1 MLFLLWDNEC
11 ERDDMMNGFNPQINV
26 IDRQI
31 LEERNKIN
39 ELEKQRIQAQYAQPT
54 ILNQTI
60 QAGPTS
66 SGIRYAESI
75 DDVNREMIYTDT
87 LFVNRDFT
95 NMWYKT
101 PQGKV
106 RPFLLEEIIPKD
118 DKDLRIESLEKQV
131 RELLEE
137 RKIDANKHTGD
148 NAATTSS
155 VSEPVQ
161 TITADETE

>member
-1 MLFLLWDNEC
+1 
-11 ERDDMMNGFNPQINV
+11 MMNGFNPQLNA

-39 ELEKQRIQAQYAQPT
+39 ELEKQRIQAQYSQPT

-60 QAGPTS
+60 QAGPGA

-75 DDVNREMIYTDT
+75 DDVNREMVFTDT
-87 LFVNRDFT
+87 LFVNRDLT
-95 NMWYKT
+95 NMWYKST
-101 PQGKV
+101 QGKV

-131 RELLEE
+131 RELLKEKE
-137 RKIDANKHTGD
+137 NDASKYSGD
-148 NAATTSS
+148 TSATTSS
-155 VSEPVQ
+155 VSEPIQ
-161 TITADETE
+161 TTTGDETK

>member
-1 MLFLLWDNEC
+1 
-11 ERDDMMNGFNPQINV
+11 MNGFNPQLNV

-39 ELEKQRIQAQYAQPT
+39 ELEKQRIQAQYSQPT

-60 QAGPTS
+60 QTGPTS

-75 DDVNREMIYTDT
+75 DDVNREMVFVDT
-87 LFVNRDFT
+87 LFVNKDFT

-101 PQGKV
+101 PQGVV
-106 RPFLLEEIIPKD
+106 RPFLLEEVIPKD
-118 DKDLRIESLEKQV
+118 EKDLRIESLEKQV
-131 RELLEE
+131 KELLEMRNE
-137 RKIDANKHTGD
+137 NANKYTGD

-161 TITADETE
+161 TTTTNETE

>member
-1 MLFLLWDNEC
+1 
-11 ERDDMMNGFNPQINV
+11 MNGFNPQLSA

-60 QAGPTS
+60 QAGPQS

-75 DDVNREMIYTDT
+75 DDVNREMIFVDT
-87 LFVNRDFT
+87 IFVNKDFS

-118 DKDLRIESLEKQV
+118 EKDLRIESLERQV
-131 RELLEE
+131 RELLEKRNE
-137 RKIDANKHTGD
+137 DANQHSRD

-155 VSEPVQ
+155 VSESVQ
-161 TITADETE
+161 TTTTDETE

>member
-1 MLFLLWDNEC
+1 
-11 ERDDMMNGFNPQINV
+11 MNGFNPQLNV

-39 ELEKQRIQAQYAQPT
+39 ELEKQRIQAQYSQPT

-60 QAGPTS
+60 QTGPTS
-66 SGIRYAESI
+66 SGIRYAEII
-75 DDVNREMIYTDT
+75 DDVNREMVFVDT
-87 LFVNRDFT
+87 LFVNKDFT

-101 PQGKV
+101 PQGVV
-106 RPFLLEEIIPKD
+106 RPFLLEEVIPKD
-118 DKDLRIESLEKQV
+118 EKDLRIESLEKQV
-131 RELLEE
+131 KELLEMRNE
-137 RKIDANKHTGD
+137 NANKYTGD

-161 TITADETE
+161 TTTTNETE

>member
-1 MLFLLWDNEC
+1 
-11 ERDDMMNGFNPQINV
+11 MNGFNPQLNV

-39 ELEKQRIQAQYAQPT
+39 ELEKQRIQAQYSQPT

-75 DDVNREMIYTDT
+75 DDVNREMVFVDT
-87 LFVNRDFT
+87 LFVNKDFT

-118 DKDLRIESLEKQV
+118 EKDLRIESLEKQV
-131 RELLEE
+131 KELLKE
-137 RKIDANKHTGD
+137 REDANKYSRD
-148 NAATTSS
+148 IAATTSTI
-155 VSEPVQ
+155 SESIQ
-161 TITADETE
+161 TTRADEEE

>member
-1 MLFLLWDNEC
+1 
-11 ERDDMMNGFNPQINV
+11 MNGYNPQLNM

-39 ELEKQRIQAQYAQPT
+39 ELEKQRIQAQYSQPT

-60 QAGPTS
+60 QTGPTS
-66 SGIRYAESI
+66 GGIRYAESI
-75 DDVNREMIYTDT
+75 DDVNREMIFMDT
-87 LFVNRDFT
+87 LFVNKDFT

-101 PQGKV
+101 PQGRV

-118 DKDLRIESLEKQV
+118 EKDLRIETLEKQIK
-131 RELLEE
+131 ELLEKRDE
-137 RKIDANKHTGD
+137 DANKYSGD

-155 VSEPVQ
+155 VSEPIQ
-161 TITADETE
+161 TITRDETE

>member
-1 MLFLLWDNEC
+1 
-11 ERDDMMNGFNPQINV
+11 MMNGFNPQLNV

-39 ELEKQRIQAQYAQPT
+39 ELEKQRIQAQYSQPT

-60 QAGPTS
+60 QAGPGA

-75 DDVNREMIYTDT
+75 DDVNREMIFMDT
-87 LFVNRDFT
+87 LFVNKDFT

-106 RPFLLEEIIPKD
+106 RPFLLEEIVPKD
-118 DKDLRIESLEKQV
+118 EKDLRIESLEKQV
-131 RELLEE
+131 KELLEE
-137 RKIDANKHTGD
+137 RKNDADKHTGD

-155 VSEPVQ
+155 ISESVQ
-161 TITADETE
+161 TTTTDETE

>member
-1 MLFLLWDNEC
+1 
-11 ERDDMMNGFNPQINV
+11 MNGFNPQLNV

-39 ELEKQRIQAQYAQPT
+39 ELEKQRIQAQYSQPT

-66 SGIRYAESI
+66 GGIRYSESI
-75 DDVNREMIYTDT
+75 DDVNREMIFMDT
-87 LFVNRDFT
+87 LFVNKDFT

-118 DKDLRIESLEKQV
+118 EKDLRIESLEKQLK
-131 RELLEE
+131 ELLEE
-137 RKIDANKHTGD
+137 RKNDTDKHTGD

-155 VSEPVQ
+155 VSKSVQ
-161 TITADETE
+161 TTTTDETK

>member
-1 MLFLLWDNEC
+1 
-11 ERDDMMNGFNPQINV
+11 MNGYNPQLNM

-39 ELEKQRIQAQYAQPT
+39 ELEKQRIQAQYSQPT

-60 QAGPTS
+60 QTGPGPT
-66 SGIRYAESI
+66 GIRYAESI
-75 DDVNREMIYTDT
+75 DDVNREMIFMDT
-87 LFVNRDFT
+87 LFVNKDFT

-101 PQGKV
+101 PQGRV

-118 DKDLRIESLEKQV
+118 EKDLRIETLEKQIK
-131 RELLEE
+131 ELLEKRDE
-137 RKIDANKHTGD
+137 DASKYSGD

-155 VSEPVQ
+155 VSEPIQ
-161 TITADETE
+161 TVTRDETE

>member
-1 MLFLLWDNEC
+1 
-11 ERDDMMNGFNPQINV
+11 MMNGYNQLSA

-39 ELEKQRIQAQYAQPT
+39 ELEKQRIQAQYSQPT

-60 QAGPTS
+60 QAVPS
-66 SGIRYAESI
+66 STGIRYAESI
-75 DDVNREMIYTDT
+75 DDVNREMVFTDT
-87 LFVNRDFT
+87 LFINKDFT

-106 RPFLLEEIIPKD
+106 RPFLLQEIVPKD
-118 DKDLRIESLEKQV
+118 EKDLRIESLEKQV

-137 RKIDANKHTGD
+137 RKEDANKYTGD

-155 VSEPVQ
+155 VSESIQ
-161 TITADETE
+161 TTTTDEAE

>member
-1 MLFLLWDNEC
+1 
-11 ERDDMMNGFNPQINV
+11 MNGFNPQLNV

-39 ELEKQRIQAQYAQPT
+39 ELEKQRIQAQYSQPT

-75 DDVNREMIYTDT
+75 DDVNREMIFMDT
-87 LFVNRDFT
+87 LFVNKDFT
-95 NMWYKT
+95 NMWYKS

-106 RPFLLEEIIPKD
+106 RPFLLKEIVPKD
-118 DKDLRIESLEKQV
+118 EKDLRIESLEKQV
-131 RELLEE
+131 RELLEKRE
-137 RKIDANKHTGD
+137 EDANKYSRD

-155 VSEPVQ
+155 VSEPIQ
-161 TITADETE
+161 TIRTDETE

>member
-1 MLFLLWDNEC
+1 
-11 ERDDMMNGFNPQINV
+11 MNGYNPQLNM

-39 ELEKQRIQAQYAQPT
+39 ELEKQRIQAQYSQPT

-66 SGIRYAESI
+66 GGIRYAESI
-75 DDVNREMIYTDT
+75 DDVNREMIFMDT

-118 DKDLRIESLEKQV
+118 EKDLRIETLEKQIK
-131 RELLEE
+131 ELLEKRDE
-137 RKIDANKHTGD
+137 DANKYSGD

-155 VSEPVQ
+155 VSEPIQ
-161 TITADETE
+161 TITRDETE

>member
-1 MLFLLWDNEC
+1 
-11 ERDDMMNGFNPQINV
+11 MNGYNPQLNM

-39 ELEKQRIQAQYAQPT
+39 ELEKQRIQAQYSQPT

-60 QAGPTS
+60 QTGPTS
-66 SGIRYAESI
+66 GGIRYAESI
-75 DDVNREMIYTDT
+75 DDVNREMIFMDT
-87 LFVNRDFT
+87 LFVNKDFT

-101 PQGKV
+101 PQGRV

-118 DKDLRIESLEKQV
+118 EKDLRIETLEKQIK
-131 RELLEE
+131 ELLEKRDE
-137 RKIDANKHTGD
+137 DASKYSGD

-155 VSEPVQ
+155 VSEPIQ
-161 TITADETE
+161 TITTNETE

>member
-1 MLFLLWDNEC
+1 
-11 ERDDMMNGFNPQINV
+11 MNGFNPQLNV

-39 ELEKQRIQAQYAQPT
+39 ELEKQRIQAQYSQPT

-75 DDVNREMIYTDT
+75 DDVNREMVFMDT
-87 LFVNRDFT
+87 LFVNKDFT

-101 PQGKV
+101 PQGNV
-106 RPFLLEEIIPKD
+106 RPFLLQEIIPKD
-118 DKDLRIESLEKQV
+118 EKDLRIESLEKQV
-131 RELLEE
+131 KELLEKRNE
-137 RKIDANKHTGD
+137 DADKYTGD

-155 VSEPVQ
+155 ISESVQ
-161 TITADETE
+161 TTTRDETK

>member
-1 MLFLLWDNEC
+1 
-11 ERDDMMNGFNPQINV
+11 MNGYNPQLNM

-39 ELEKQRIQAQYAQPT
+39 ELEKQRIQAQYSQPT

-60 QAGPTS
+60 QTGPTS
-66 SGIRYAESI
+66 GGIRYAESI
-75 DDVNREMIYTDT
+75 DDVNREMIFMDT
-87 LFVNRDFT
+87 LFVNKDFT

-101 PQGKV
+101 PQGRV

-118 DKDLRIESLEKQV
+118 EKDLRIETLEKQIK
-131 RELLEE
+131 ELLEKRDE
-137 RKIDANKHTGD
+137 DASKYSGD

-155 VSEPVQ
+155 VSEPIQ
-161 TITADETE
+161 TVTRDETE

>member
-1 MLFLLWDNEC
+1 
-11 ERDDMMNGFNPQINV
+11 MNGYNQLSA

-60 QAGPTS
+60 QAGPQS

-75 DDVNREMIYTDT
+75 DDVNREMIFVDT
-87 LFVNRDFT
+87 LFVNKDFT

-118 DKDLRIESLEKQV
+118 EKDLRIESLEKKV
-131 RELLEE
+131 KELLEMRNE
-137 RKIDANKHTGD
+137 NANKYTGD
-148 NAATTSS
+148 NAAVTSS
-155 VSEPVQ
+155 ISEPVQ
-161 TITADETE
+161 TTTTNEAE

>member
-1 MLFLLWDNEC
+1 
-11 ERDDMMNGFNPQINV
+11 MNGFNPQLSM

-31 LEERNKIN
+31 IEERNKIN
-39 ELEKQRIQAQYAQPT
+39 ELEKQRIQAQYSQPT

-60 QAGPTS
+60 QAGPQS

-75 DDVNREMIYTDT
+75 DDVNREMIFVDT
-87 LFVNRDFT
+87 LFVNKDFT
-95 NMWYKT
+95 NMWYKN

-131 RELLEE
+131 KELLEE
-137 RKIDANKHTGD
+137 RKENENRYTRD
-148 NAATTSS
+148 NEAITSS
-155 VSEPVQ
+155 ISEPVQ
-161 TITADETE
+161 TTTGDETK

>member
-1 MLFLLWDNEC
+1 
-11 ERDDMMNGFNPQINV
+11 MNGYNQLSS

-60 QAGPTS
+60 QTGPGN
-66 SGIRYAESI
+66 SGIRYAESV
-75 DDVNREMIYTDT
+75 DDVNREMIFVDT
-87 LFVNRDFT
+87 LFVNKEFT

-106 RPFLLEEIIPKD
+106 RPFLLEEIVPKD
-118 DKDLRIESLEKQV
+118 EKDLRIESLEKQV
-131 RELLEE
+131 KELLEMRNE
-137 RKIDANKHTGD
+137 NANKHTGD
-148 NAATTSS
+148 NAAVTSS
-155 VSEPVQ
+155 ISEPVQ
-161 TITADETE
+161 TTTTNEAE